1 MFNMKKLIAA
11 SALAVA
17 LPFAASAHAVSDAGC
32 GLGSVLLEGQDG
44 LVMNVLAATL
54 NGTSGNQTFG
64 MTTGTLNCSQENS
77 LFALESYINDNLDTL
92 AVDAARG
99 EGETLTTL
107 ATLWG
112 VDAADQ
118 SAFTAALQSQYG
130 EIFTSE
136 NVTSADILSNMNSV
150 VASDAALAGY
160 TLS

>member
-1 MFNMKKLIAA
+1 MKKFFAA
-11 SALAVA
+11 TAMAVA

-64 MTTGTLNCSQENS
+64 MTSGTLNCGAENS
-77 LFALESYINDNLDTL
+77 QFALQSFVNDNLDTL

-99 EGETLTTL
+99 EGESLDTL

-112 VDAADQ
+112 MDATAKEQFAKATQARFSDIFSSDSVTAEQVLENLNRVVAEDQ
-118 SAFTAALQSQYG
+118 QLSAFT
-130 EIFTSE
+130 
-136 NVTSADILSNMNSV
+136 LS
-150 VASDAALAGY
+150 
-160 TLS
+160 

>member
-1 MFNMKKLIAA
+1 MKKLFAA
-11 SALAVA
+11 TAMAVA

-44 LVMNVLAATL
+44 LVMNVLAVTL

-64 MTTGTLNCSQENS
+64 MTTGTLNCSTENS
-77 LFALESYINDNLDTL
+77 LLALQSFVNDNLDTL

-99 EGETLTTL
+99 EGESLDTL

-112 VDAADQ
+112 VKASDKAAFSQATQARFSDIF
-118 SAFTAALQSQYG
+118 SSDSVTAEQVL
-130 EIFTSE
+130 E
-136 NVTSADILSNMNSV
+136 NMNRV
-150 VASDAALAGY
+150 VSEDQQLSAY